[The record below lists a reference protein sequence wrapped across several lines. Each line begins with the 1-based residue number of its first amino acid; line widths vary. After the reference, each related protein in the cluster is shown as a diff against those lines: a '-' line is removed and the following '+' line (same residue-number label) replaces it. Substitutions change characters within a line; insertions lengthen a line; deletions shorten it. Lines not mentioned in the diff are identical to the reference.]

1 MSSTREHPT
10 ALQPEPLR
18 RRWAFLIR
26 PGWIGAM
33 LATLAFAATCFLLLA
48 PWQFNRNA
56 ERTAQNNAVDAAL
69 NSPAVPVT
77 DIMSTTRQPPQELA
91 WHVVTASGRFDPT
104 RQVQV
109 RLRQDAN
116 GEPVS
121 EVIAPFVLDSG
132 ELLLVDRGYVSFA
145 DVRNNVALAALP
157 TGPVTITGRVQ
168 DEQVDPSNRQPLVVG
183 DHVEA
188 YAINV
193 AAIGGPAG
201 SETFVNG
208 YVQLTDSSP
217 GVLTPIDLPQ
227 TDAGPFLSY
236 ALQWEAFGVIALIG
250 MGVFIFREAFAP
262 RPPDDRETVPD
273 AEDSGAGTAAFG
285 DEVVADVVTE
295 EAGARRRTGRERRR
309 SRDGFDR
316 SQLYDD

>member
-1 MSSTREHPT
+1 MSSTRERPT
-10 ALQPEPLR
+10 ALQQGPRR

-26 PGWIGAM
+26 PGWIGAI
-33 LATLAFAATCFLLLA
+33 LATIAFAATCFLLLA

-56 ERTAQNNAVDAAL
+56 ERTAQNTAVDAAI

-77 DIMSTTRQPPQELA
+77 DIMSTTRQPPEELA

-132 ELLLVDRGYVSFA
+132 DLLLVDRGYVSFA

-208 YVQLTDSSP
+208 YIQLTDSSP